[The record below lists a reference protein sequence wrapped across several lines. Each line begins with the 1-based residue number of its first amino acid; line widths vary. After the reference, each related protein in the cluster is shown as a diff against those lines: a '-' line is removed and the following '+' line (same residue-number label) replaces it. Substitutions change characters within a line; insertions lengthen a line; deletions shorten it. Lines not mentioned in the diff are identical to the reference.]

1 MEIIVLKFSRNLDIL
16 YVDIIYEISNA
27 DIIKKNILK
36 INSILEDRSN
46 PVTTHK
52 TKILLNFGFT
62 GKLFGILVSF
72 TAYSVTLQ
80 VTR

>member
-16 YVDIIYEISNA
+16 YVDIYEISNA
-27 DIIKKNILK
+27 DIIKKNIFK
-36 INSILEDRSN
+36 IYSILEDRSN

>member
-16 YVDIIYEISNA
+16 YVDIIHEISNA

-52 TKILLNFGFT
+52 TKVLLNF

-72 TAYSVTLQ
+72 TAYSVTL
-80 VTR
+80 R

>member
-1 MEIIVLKFSRNLDIL
+1 MEIIVFKFSRNLDIL
-16 YVDIIYEISNA
+16 YVDIYEISNA